1 VRCDVRVMDGAAY
14 AKDGGEGGTIF
25 AKAAA
30 LFVVLA
36 KDQ

>member
-1 VRCDVRVMDGAAY
+1 MRCDVRVMDGDAFAAGE
-14 AKDGGEGGTIF
+14 AKTEGF

>member
-1 VRCDVRVMDGAAY
+1 MDGAAF
-14 AKDGGEGGTIF
+14 AAERGEDGKVF

>member
-1 VRCDVRVMDGAAY
+1 MDGAAF
-14 AKDGGEGGTIF
+14 AAGRGEEDGKVF